1 MTDQFFRLEDALT
14 LNDLDGLSIDGL
26 ATALVELDELRDKL
40 RDHRDKLSQEIESR
54 IPPGADAAVGDGWMV
69 QRSMRL
75 SRSVEPD
82 ALRRLRDEGELRPE
96 DVNDAITI
104 KQNER
109 VDMRRF
115 AKLARRY
122 GDRVT
127 ALVREEYGAPSYS
140 AVAFDKATGEIK
152 ES

>member
-1 MTDQFFRLEDALT
+1 MKDRFFLLEDALI
-14 LNDLDGLSIDGL
+14 LNDLGGLSIDGL

-40 RDHRDKLSQEIESR
+40 RDHRDKLSQEIEAR
-54 IPPGADAAVGDGWMV
+54 IPPGADAAVGDNWMV

-75 SRSVEPD
+75 SRSVEPA

-96 DVNDAITI
+96 DVDDAITV
-104 KQNER
+104 KESER

-115 AKLARRY
+115 AKLVHRY

-127 ALVREEYGAPSYS
+127 ALVREEYSAPRYS